1 MNQAKRLGQNRKTT
15 ISKELILKEI
25 YCLIGIIDSLAK
37 VPDSNLSITVKKTG
51 KWKMSRNFSTFLTLF
66 SSVSFFSAISQHF
79 LDLSHNFLNNFSEL
93 S

>member
-37 VPDSNLSITVKKTG
+37 VPDSNLSITVKKLVSG
-51 KWKMSRNFSTFLTLF
+51 KCPETFQLF
-66 SSVSFFSAISQHF
+66 
-79 LDLSHNFLNNFSEL
+79 
-93 S
+93 